1 MIRFGSGSYSVRDS
15 ERLNPET
22 VAPPIYRTIVC
33 TVHFLD
39 DTERNFE
46 IDVSLLKNFHC
57 GFYIFLNEN
66 LSEIFRRESFDEWWT
81 MI

>member
-39 DTERNFE
+39 DTERKFE
-46 IDVSLLKNFHC
+46 IDSTGC
-57 GFYIFLNEN
+57 G
-66 LSEIFRRESFDEWWT
+66 LSARKPIILRKRD
-81 MI
+81 IINYGVLIRCNRL